1 VSVSQLGNKALAGC
15 GTRGGRQRVIHTQRY
30 LPLQLGIESPV
41 TSASESEN
49 EKEMLTPGGAG
60 VWGCYFT

>member
-1 VSVSQLGNKALAGC
+1 M
-15 GTRGGRQRVIHTQRY
+15 IHTQRY